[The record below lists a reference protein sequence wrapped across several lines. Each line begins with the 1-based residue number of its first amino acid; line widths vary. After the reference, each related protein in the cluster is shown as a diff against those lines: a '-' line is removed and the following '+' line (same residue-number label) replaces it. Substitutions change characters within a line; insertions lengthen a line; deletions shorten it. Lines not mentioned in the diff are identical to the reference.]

1 MLARKTSPK
10 LCITGHIRSVSAQS
24 VRNVRIIPMMRCPRV
39 KKNEYINWRYA
50 SFRIPLRYS
59 TRSNYSRKLPV
70 SLLSTMILYW
80 DRRVQPGHPPGHDFQ
95 QHHFPWHRS
104 LFQKSHAAPSQQ
116 WALWISHSCWQG
128 REMVSMISS
137 TLVQV
142 FDKISKIIPMSIS
155 SFVFIFCSPIAILSA
170 NYQYLII

>member
-1 MLARKTSPK
+1 MQARKTSPK

-50 SFRIPLRYS
+50 SFRIPL
-59 TRSNYSRKLPV
+59 
-70 SLLSTMILYW
+70 
-80 DRRVQPGHPPGHDFQ
+80 QPGHPPGHDFQ

-137 TLVQV
+137 TLMQV
-142 FDKISKIIPMSIS
+142 FVKISKIIPMSIS